1 MLERIWKTID
11 GTKVELLPLFREL
24 MAAGDRNVQIGSDSQ
39 QDGKFTEFV
48 TVVVVLQP
56 GKGGRAFYTRER
68 VPRVK
73 SLRERLMREVWM
85 SVTTGMELNDFIP
98 KEADLTIHIDANPNV
113 KFKSSEYVKELTG
126 MVVGQG
132 FKAVLK
138 PDSWCASHAADHVV
152 KHKVLNL

>member
-1 MLERIWKTID
+1 MLDRTWKTID
-11 GTKVELLPLFREL
+11 GQKVELLPLFKEL
-24 MAAGDRNVQIGSDSQ
+24 MALGDRSVQIGSDSQ
-39 QDGKFTEFV
+39 QDGKFTELV
-48 TVVVVLQP
+48 TIVVILQP

-68 VPRVK
+68 LPRIK

-98 KEADLTIHIDANPNV
+98 EDVDLTIHIDANPNT
-113 KFKSSEYVKELTG
+113 KFKSSAYVKELTG

-132 FKAVLK
+132 FRAVLK

-152 KHKVLNL
+152 KHKILGM